1 MGSFILCH
9 KKKAKEPYYIGRI
22 RKSIGTLEEF
32 CYFLRNHLYLVE
44 EEMFD
49 QRLTDWLEEE
59 LELPELAEQL
69 RQLEAQYASFS
80 QKVLA
85 VLSYASLYTSGEM
98 EKIKDALNRFKNLK
112 EVEKKKYQGDSLLK
126 SGELSQA
133 ILLYR
138 SILYQERD
146 ESVEYGFYGQV
157 YGSLGAAYGRSFLYE
172 EAAKMYQK
180 AYEISRKK
188 EMAKAYLYACKQYQS
203 PKQYQELLL
212 TEEIYQSLDAEIGQE
227 LAAIEAESKENIGDV
242 QALKAAYR

>member
-22 RKSIGTLEEF
+22 RKRIYTLEEF

-49 QRLTDWLEEE
+49 QRLADWFEEE
-59 LELPELAEQL
+59 LELPKLAEEL
-69 RQLEAQYASFS
+69 RRLEEQYASFS
-80 QKVLA
+80 QKVVA
-85 VLSYASLYTSGEM
+85 VFSYASLYTSGEM

-126 SGELSQA
+126 SGELGQA

-146 ESVEYGFYGQV
+146 ESVESEFYGQV
-157 YGSLGAAYGRSFLYE
+157 YGALGAAYGRSFLYE

-188 EMAKAYLYACKQYQS
+188 EMAKAYLYACRQYQS
-203 PKQYQELLL
+203 PQQYQTLLQ
-212 TEEIYQSLDAEIGQE
+212 TAEVYQSLEVEIGKT
-227 LAAIEAESKENIGDV
+227 LAEVEAESRNEIKDV
-242 QALKAAYR
+242 QAFKAAYR

>member
-22 RKSIGTLEEF
+22 RKSIYTLEEF
-32 CYFLRNHLYLVE
+32 CYFLYNHLYLVE

-59 LELPELAEQL
+59 LELPELAEEL

-85 VLSYASLYTSGEM
+85 VFSYASLYTSGEM

-138 SILYQERD
+138 SILYQEKD
-146 ESVEYGFYGQV
+146 ESVDGGFYGQV
-157 YGSLGAAYGRSFLYE
+157 YGALGSAYGRSFLYE
-172 EAAKMYQK
+172 EAAKMYQN

-203 PKQYQELLL
+203 PKQYQDLLL

-227 LAAIEAESKENIGDV
+227 LAAIEAENKENIGDM
-242 QALKAAYR
+242 QALKATYR